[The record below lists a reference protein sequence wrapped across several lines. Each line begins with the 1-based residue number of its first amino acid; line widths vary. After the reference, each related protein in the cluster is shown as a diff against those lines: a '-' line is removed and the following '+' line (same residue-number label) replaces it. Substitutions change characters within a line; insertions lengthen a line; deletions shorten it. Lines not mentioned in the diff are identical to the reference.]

1 MSTWSLVVD
10 VSISEM
16 DNGFVFSGTY
26 FFLLVL
32 RQSTG
37 GEKSLYGVA
46 DGKKHSANYLTGAQI
61 FYK

>member
-1 MSTWSLVVD
+1 MSTWFVAVD

-37 GEKSLYGVA
+37 GEKKSLWG
-46 DGKKHSANYLTGAQI
+46 GRWQEAQC
-61 FYK
+61 